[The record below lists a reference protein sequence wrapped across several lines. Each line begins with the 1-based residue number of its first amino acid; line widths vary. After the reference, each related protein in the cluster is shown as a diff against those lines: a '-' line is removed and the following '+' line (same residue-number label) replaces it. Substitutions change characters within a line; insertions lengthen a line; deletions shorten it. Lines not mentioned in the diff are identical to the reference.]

1 MPQGSR
7 GRDFSSAAWPP
18 VLPAIYLTKKNIRKQ
33 GALVGHEKVGPPR
46 PLAESSQRNPSPALG
61 LLALGPHS
69 LPWSTQP
76 RPQESADTQTR
87 HPYVSQRGGGW
98 SAPPSWTQEG
108 LPSGDLDIPQEHYD
122 QLHRKI
128 NHTWDLVVMQA
139 REQLRAAKQRR
150 KGDRLVIACQEQTYW
165 LVNRPPVS
173 PLVGG
178 ERGVWFLVQQWG
190 LAGSLCASLRC
201 SLWTYILS
209 LW

>member
-1 MPQGSR
+1 
-7 GRDFSSAAWPP
+7 
-18 VLPAIYLTKKNIRKQ
+18 VLRWAPC
-33 GALVGHEKVGPPR
+33 
-46 PLAESSQRNPSPALG
+46 
-61 LLALGPHS
+61 
-69 LPWSTQP
+69 LP
-76 RPQESADTQTR
+76 
-87 HPYVSQRGGGW
+87 
-98 SAPPSWTQEG
+98 
-108 LPSGDLDIPQEHYD
+108 
-122 QLHRKI
+122 QLHPPP
-128 NHTWDLVVMQA
+128 
-139 REQLRAAKQRR
+139 RAAKQRR